1 MLTGPLEFVSWFPS
15 LWEGFGGGTE
25 TNLAFYFLGEA
36 STADIEMNEP
46 EEVNK
51 LTLPPKIKSGV
62 SLKPSP

>member
-15 LWEGFGGGTE
+15 LWEGLGGTE